1 MRLDIE
7 SLRTFRA
14 LVETGSVTSAA
25 AQLHLTQS
33 AVSWKMKRLEERIGA
48 TLVTRNGRELVLTEI
63 GNELLEHAELLVSAH
78 DVAVDSLQRSQLKGT
93 VHLGMNDEPDA
104 HDVAGLLARFKRR
117 HPLVRLQVK
126 MGQSNPIAHQLRGGQ
141 LDIALIQTLKP
152 EGRDQVLWTESLHW
166 VSSPTFV
173 LEDSGAVPLVG
184 FGPDCLYRS
193 AILQGLQQVG
203 ASHYS
208 SFEGESSQAVRNAI
222 TAGFGVGVLNQRSL
236 SGDCQPWT
244 LPGLDSSLPQAS
256 FVLRVNSRSRSAA
269 VRALADEIT
278 ESTF

>member
-14 LVETGSVTSAA
+14 LIETGSVTNAA

-48 TLVTRNGRELVLTEI
+48 TLVTRNGRELILSEI
-63 GNELLEHAELLVSAH
+63 GVELLEHAELLVSAH

-104 HDVAGLLARFKRR
+104 NDVAGLLARFKRR
-117 HPLVRLQVK
+117 HPMVRLQVK
-126 MGQSNPIAHQLRGGQ
+126 MGQSDPIAQQLRGGQ

-152 EGRDQVLWTESLHW
+152 EEHDQILWTESLHW
-166 VSSPTFV
+166 LSAPGF
-173 LEDSGAVPLVG
+173 LLPNQEAVPLVG
-184 FGPDCLYRS
+184 FGPNCLYRS
-193 AILQGLQQVG
+193 AILSGLQAAG
-203 ASHYS
+203 LGHYS
-208 SFEGESSQAVRNAI
+208 AFEGESSQAVRNAI
-222 TAGFGVGVLNQRSL
+222 VAGFGVGVLNERSL
-236 SGDCQPWT
+236 SKECKPWT
-244 LPGLDSSLPQAS
+244 HPGLDQSLPQAS
-256 FVLRVNSRSRSAA
+256 FVLRVNSRSRSSA
-269 VRALADEIT
+269 VRALVDEIA

>member
-14 LVETGSVTSAA
+14 LIETGSVTDAA

-48 TLVTRNGRELVLTEI
+48 TLVTRNGRELILTEI
-63 GNELLEHAELLVSAH
+63 GVELLEHAELLVSAH
-78 DVAVDSLQRSQLKGT
+78 DIAVDSLQRSQLEGT

-104 HDVAGLLARFKRR
+104 NDVAGLLARFKRR
-117 HPLVRLQVK
+117 HPMVRLQVK
-126 MGQSNPIAHQLRGGQ
+126 MGQSDLIAQQLRGGQ

-152 EGRDQVLWTESLHW
+152 EDGDRVLWTESLHW
-166 VSSPTFV
+166 VCSPTFV
-173 LEDSGAVPLVG
+173 LEDEEAVPLVG
-184 FGPDCLYRS
+184 FGPGCLYRS
-193 AILQGLQQVG
+193 AILQGLQEAG

-208 SFEGESSQAVRNAI
+208 AFEGENSQAVRNAI
-222 TAGFGVGVLNQRSL
+222 AAGFGVGVLNERSL
-236 SGDCQPWT
+236 SEDCKPWS
-244 LPGLDSSLPQAS
+244 LSGLNSSLPEAS
-256 FVLRVNSRSRSAA
+256 FVLRVNNRSRSSA
-269 VRALADEIT
+269 VRALVDEIA